1 MDEQDYIMRMN
12 RDAVSVIAKL
22 AFNKDINSLKNIVND
37 ELAADNIHK
46 TTYMQDGAK
55 DLLKMEKE
63 ILRDLKQNKNRALE
77 RAMLF
82 YLSLS
87 EENEEFLQNHNYSHE
102 KLKERLLEVSEE
114 LGIADMIK
122 GIYI

>member
-1 MDEQDYIMRMN
+1 MYEQDYIMRMN

-55 DLLKMEKE
+55 DLLKMEEE

-87 EENEEFLQNHNYSHE
+87 EESEEFLQNHNYSHE

>member
-1 MDEQDYIMRMN
+1 MYEQDYIMRMN

-37 ELAADNIHK
+37 ELVADNIHK

-55 DLLKMEKE
+55 DLLKMEEE

>member
-1 MDEQDYIMRMN
+1 MYEQDYIMRMN

-55 DLLKMEKE
+55 DLLKMEEE

>member
-1 MDEQDYIMRMN
+1 
-12 RDAVSVIAKL
+12 
-22 AFNKDINSLKNIVND
+22 
-37 ELAADNIHK
+37 
-46 TTYMQDGAK
+46 
-55 DLLKMEKE
+55 
-63 ILRDLKQNKNRALE
+63 
-77 RAMLF
+77 MLF

>member
-1 MDEQDYIMRMN
+1 MYEQDYIMRMN

-55 DLLKMEKE
+55 DLLKMEEE
-63 ILRDLKQNKNRALE
+63 ILRDRK
-77 RAMLF
+77 
-82 YLSLS
+82 S
-87 EENEEFLQNHNYSHE
+87 
-102 KLKERLLEVSEE
+102 VV
-114 LGIADMIK
+114 
-122 GIYI
+122 